1 MPQPPAPRTT
11 LAQLAEAT
19 GLSVA
24 TVSRALGGRG
34 ELAPA
39 TRARVIEAARR
50 LGYTRT
56 GERRGRPRTGTA
68 GLIDL
73 VLGGFHDPYADEV
86 TVGARSAAAA
96 AGFDLVLTA
105 ERDDPDDD
113 WPARIRGRGSAGAV
127 LGLVVPT
134 TAQLSLLRDA
144 SIPVVLLDPR
154 ADDAHGLPSVRTTDH
169 AGGAGAAAHL
179 IDAGA
184 TRFVVIAGTPAYR
197 FGRAR
202 IEGFLSVVHERM
214 PQAEVVRIDTDWLG
228 AGVRRACHA
237 PLGLHGDGERV
248 GVFVCAD
255 SLAAGV
261 YAAARDAGRGIP
273 DSILVVGFDD
283 LRGARTATPP
293 LTTVHQPIREMAA
306 EAVGMLVR
314 AASGEQL
321 VPETVVLPTT
331 LVVRGS
337 TRLAAHDGEASV
349 PA

>member
-1 MPQPPAPRTT
+1 MPPSPEPRTT
-11 LAQLAEAT
+11 LAHLAAAT

-34 ELAPA
+34 ELSPA
-39 TRARVIEAARR
+39 TRARVVDAARR

-56 GERRGRPRTGTA
+56 GERRGRPRAGTA

-96 AGFDLVLTA
+96 AGYDLVLTA

-134 TAQLSLLRDA
+134 AAQLSLLRDA

-154 ADDAHGLPSVRTTDH
+154 ADDTHGLPSVRTTDH
-169 AGGAGAAAHL
+169 AGGAAAAAHL
-179 IDAGA
+179 IEAGA
-184 TRFVVIAGTPAYR
+184 TRFVVIVGTPAYR

-202 IEGFLSVVHERM
+202 IEGFLSVVRERM
-214 PQAEVVRIDTDWLG
+214 PQAEVARIDTDWWG
-228 AGVRRACHA
+228 TGVRRACRA
-237 PLGLHGDGERV
+237 SLASHGDRV

-261 YAAARDAGRGIP
+261 YAAAKEAGRGIP
-273 DSILVVGFDD
+273 DSVLVVGFDD

-314 AASGEQL
+314 AASGEHL
-321 VPETVVLPTT
+321 APDAVTLPTT

-337 TRLAAHDGEASV
+337 TRAGHDSGIPS
-349 PA
+349 PS